1 MVKKNILWAAMLVL
15 CLWSCATYLPPPPN
29 LYIENLPSSDVSD
42 LTLQERLTAEE
53 AWNNIKRGNTDKA
66 IKLISELGESNPF
79 YYTGLG
85 YAYYVLLDIPRAE
98 NYFKAAISD
107 HPGQALAYLGLGQIY
122 QETGRDDLAFTAYRE
137 VLKNDPENQW
147 AKARYD
153 AIQQMKTQDA
163 LQQGRSL
170 ISSGDSDAGKTAYL
184 RALYYSPQS
193 QEAHLALAEAYSRE
207 SDTTSALVHLKA
219 ALEMEPDNI
228 EYLEAYAE
236 ALFQSGDNG
245 QSMEIYEQILGKD
258 PDNKAALQ
266 RMEVIKNR
274 LGIFELPSQY
284 NSIQATDS
292 VTKEQMSALVGVKFK
307 DVLDNPQKKPPIIID
322 ISTSWASRYILDT
335 ASLGLL
341 DVYPNHTF
349 QPNKIL
355 TRAEMAETLHRLIRQ
370 LEKQGYRFIQQIPP
384 ERIQIDDVSA
394 DNFYYRPIVM
404 MISYDLMSLEGGRRF
419 NSDRSVSGTDAI
431 RYLNLILALI
441 Q

>member
-1 MVKKNILWAAMLVL
+1 MVKKHIFWTAILML

-29 LYIENLPSSDVSD
+29 LYIENLPSSDVSE
-42 LTLQERLTAEE
+42 LTLEERLTAED

-66 IKLISELGESNPF
+66 IKLISGLGESNPF

-85 YAYYVLLDIPRAE
+85 YAYYVMQDLPSAE
-98 NYFKAAISD
+98 NYFKAATSD

-137 VLKNDPENQW
+137 VLKNYPEHPW

-153 AIQQMKTQDA
+153 ALKETKTQEA

-170 ISSGDSDAGKTAYL
+170 ISSGDSEAGKTAYL

-193 QEAHLALAEAYSRE
+193 QEAHLALAETYSRE
-207 SDTTSALVHLKA
+207 SDSNSALVHLKA
-219 ALEMEPDNI
+219 VVELEPDNT
-228 EYLEAYAE
+228 EHLAAYAD

-245 QSMEIYEQILGKD
+245 QSMEIYEQILGLD
-258 PDNKAALQ
+258 PDNKTAQQ

-284 NSIQATDS
+284 NSIQSTNS
-292 VTKEQMSALVGVKFK
+292 VSKEQMSALVGVKFK
-307 DVLDNPQKKPPIIID
+307 DVLDKSQKKPPIIID

-370 LEKQGYRFIQQIPP
+370 LEKQGHRFIQQIPP
-384 ERIQIDDVSA
+384 ERIQIDDVSP

-404 MISYDLMSLEGGRRF
+404 MISYDLMSLEPGRRF
-419 NSDRSVSGTDAI
+419 NPDQPVSGADAI
-431 RYLNLILALI
+431 RYLDLILAVI